1 MGLRFLLYLG
11 MLGMGILIGFKGMS
25 HKKILDRMDKLQL
38 GVLVVLLFV
47 MGVRIG
53 ADDKVVIQ
61 VGNLGLKA
69 LIITLFAVAFS
80 VLFVWLLRKF
90 RKIDKKGKRI

>member
-11 MLGMGILIGFKGMS
+11 MLGIGIIIGFKGMS

-38 GVLVVLLFV
+38 GALVILLFV
-47 MGVRIG
+47 MGIRIG
-53 ADDKVVIQ
+53 ADDKVIKQ

-69 LIITLFAVAFS
+69 FIITFFAVAFS
-80 VLFVWLLRKF
+80 VLFVGLLRRF
-90 RKIDKKGKRI
+90 RKMNKRGERI